1 MVAPMVWKLASIM
14 TVAVCLS
21 SVLAASA
28 DEQANQEPIQINKIY
43 WCIHPYCWSL
53 HGGNIPEGYEPE
65 LFKAVLGQEQRVHQ
79 LHMDFVSNM
88 KPDEALIIYPI
99 GSSEPMTN
107 LTAHAEETLGRRL
120 IISCTRYCANAD
132 FLTDVPDPIRAFLND
147 DELEGKQQWVQ
158 DTLTDKGT
166 WQTPEGLAEEM
177 EAEIREACETI
188 GYDWGIG
195 AFKLIYYNRVLALD
209 IEEKFRDNG
218 LVYDPETV
226 ECMAFGE
233 GLEQCAMSW
242 KSMLRHYM
250 GLAKPIE
257 NDPSLSVSG
266 AAYLVNAEFKER
278 VLFADDV
285 RLLLWEGED
294 SRPIGLFYRTATQ
307 LKDPQLYA
315 HLPIEGLNLEVWVM
329 NDKFWSAQAP
339 TAMPPADLH
348 VPVFTADRTG
358 RNAYYY
364 LIGSDISFEDF
375 RERLAGVEIDTE
387 AR

>member
-1 MVAPMVWKLASIM
+1 MDVPMVWKLASIL
-14 TVAVCLS
+14 TVAVCLG

-28 DEQANQEPIQINKIY
+28 DEQASQEPININKIY

-65 LFKAVLGQEQRVHQ
+65 LWNAVLGWEQRVHQ

-88 KPDEALIIYPI
+88 KPDEALIVYPI

-107 LTAHAEETLGRRL
+107 LMAHAEETLGRRF
-120 IISCTRYCANAD
+120 ITSCTRYCANAD
-132 FLTDVPDPIRAFLND
+132 FLNDVPDPIRAFLND

-166 WQTPEGLAEEM
+166 WETPEGLAEEM

-218 LVYDPETV
+218 LIYDPQTV
-226 ECMAFGE
+226 RCMAFGE

-242 KSMLRHYM
+242 KSMLPHYM
-250 GLAKPIE
+250 GLAHPIE

-266 AAYLVNAEFKER
+266 AAYLVNAEFKRR
-278 VLFADDV
+278 VIFRNDV

-294 SRPIGLFYRTATQ
+294 GRPIGLFYRTATQ

-315 HLPIEGLNLEVWVM
+315 HVPIEGLNLEVWVM

-364 LIGSDISFEDF
+364 LIASDISFEDF
-375 RERLAGVEIDTE
+375 RERLAGVEINSE

>member
-1 MVAPMVWKLASIM
+1 MVWQLASIL

-21 SVLAASA
+21 SVLVGSA
-28 DEQANQEPIQINKIY
+28 DEQANQEPIKINKIY

-53 HGGNIPEGYEPE
+53 HEGNIPEGSDPD
-65 LFKAVLGQEQRVHQ
+65 LWNAVLDWELRVHQ

-107 LTAHAEETLGRRL
+107 LTAHAQKTLGRRCV
-120 IISCTRYCANAD
+120 IPTGGGVAPS
-132 FLTDVPDPIRAFLND
+132 FLTDVPDPIRAFLED
-147 DELEGKQQWVQ
+147 DELEGKQEWVH
-158 DTLTDKGT
+158 DSLTDKGS
-166 WQTPEGLAEEM
+166 WQTPEGLAEEL
-177 EAEIREACETI
+177 ETEIREACQTI
-188 GYDWGIG
+188 GYEWSYE
-195 AFKLIYYNRVLALD
+195 ALKVIYHNRVLAFE
-209 IEEKFRDNG
+209 IEEKLRDNG
-218 LVYDPETV
+218 LIYDPQTV

-233 GLEQCAMSW
+233 GLEQCAMTW
-242 KSMLRHYM
+242 KSMLPHYM

-285 RLLLWEGED
+285 RLLLWDGED
-294 SRPIGLFYRTATQ
+294 GRPIALFYRTAIQ

-315 HLPIEGLNLEVWVM
+315 HVPIEGLNLEVWVM

-364 LIGSDISFEDF
+364 LIASDISFEDF
-375 RERLAGVEIDTE
+375 RERLAGVEINTE